1 MDLAGKVEIVGITD
15 TGMKRQ
21 HNEDSIG
28 TEIEMGLVV
37 LADGMGGYKA
47 GEVASALAVNTVVS
61 ELTEHLDMI
70 AKGDIAII
78 DGERGYS
85 MESLAL
91 EEVIKKSNSVIYSTQ
106 KNNEECKGMG
116 TTVVSALLYDNRI
129 SIAHVGDSRLYRVRN
144 SQLEQ
149 LSKDHSLLQEL
160 VDRGFYTPDE
170 ARASLNKNLVTR
182 ALGVDADVEVDIQED
197 IALPNDIYLLCSD
210 GLNDMVEDK
219 DIYLTIKEFSDN
231 LQKAAQELIKLA
243 NKNGG
248 KDNISVILIR
258 PLRPFPAKQGWMNK
272 VSNWFLN

>member
-1 MDLAGKVEIVGITD
+1 MDLVGKLEIAGYTD

-28 TEIEMGLVV
+28 TELEMGLVV

-61 ELTEHLDMI
+61 ELSEHLEMI

-91 EEVIKKSNSVIYSTQ
+91 EEVTKKSNSVIYTTQ
-106 KNNEECKGMG
+106 KHNEECKGMG
-116 TTVVSALLYDNRI
+116 TTVVSALFYDNRI
-129 SIAHVGDSRLYRVRN
+129 SIAHVGDSRIYRVRDG
-144 SQLEQ
+144 QLEQ
-149 LSKDHSLLQEL
+149 ISKDHTLLQEL
-160 VDRGFYTPDE
+160 VDRGFYTPEE
-170 ARASLNKNLVTR
+170 ARVSLNKNLVTR

-197 IALPNDIYLLCSD
+197 IAFPNDIYLLCSD

-231 LQKAAQELIKLA
+231 LQKAAQELVKRA
-243 NKNGG
+243 NDNGG
-248 KDNISVILIR
+248 KDNISVILVR
-258 PLRPFPAKQGWMNK
+258 PLKPFPAKKGWMNK
-272 VSNWFLN
+272 VSNWFF